1 MTQSPRIPRRR
12 RGPTRRSA
20 FLSARVS
27 DEARY
32 QAELMS
38 RYHERPI
45 SEVIEIALRQLA
57 AKRGSE
63 DGLLVEVPTKP
74 PYTEDNRVDGSDEVN
89 LADETWSPEA
99 WRRSYEMWQTYPG
112 LLSRAE
118 IDFWRD
124 AQKDPRFRRPQ
135 TKEERAAVECEEDD
149 GPVFEP
155 AFAAQ
160 EWERRFGDREI
171 DDGSP

>member
-1 MTQSPRIPRRR
+1 MNSSVRVPRRR
-12 RGPTRRSA
+12 RGSTRRSA

-27 DEARY
+27 DETRHK
-32 QAELMS
+32 AEVLS

-45 SEVIEIALRQLA
+45 SEVIEIALRELA
-57 AKRGSE
+57 AKRAS
-63 DGLLVEVPTKP
+63 DGGLVVDVPNKP
-74 PYTEDNRVDGSDEVN
+74 PYTSKNLIDGTHEGN
-89 LADETWSPEA
+89 LADETWSPDA
-99 WRRSYEMWQTYPG
+99 WRRSYEMWQTCPE

-124 AQKDPRFRRPQ
+124 AQKDPQFRRPQ

-155 AFAAQ
+155 ALAAK
-160 EWERRFGDREI
+160 EWERRFGDSEI
-171 DDGSP
+171 DEN

>member
-1 MTQSPRIPRRR
+1 MNSSVRVPRRK

-27 DEARY
+27 DESRY
-32 QAELMS
+32 KAELLS

-57 AKRGSE
+57 ARRTSE
-63 DGLLVEVPTKP
+63 GGLVVDAPKTPTYVAGEP
-74 PYTEDNRVDGSDEVN
+74 VDATEEVN
-89 LADETWSPEA
+89 LAEETWSSDA
-99 WRRSYEMWQTYPG
+99 WRRSYAMSRTYPG

-118 IDFWRD
+118 QDFWRD
-124 AQKDPRFRRPQ
+124 AQNESRFRRPRTQ
-135 TKEERAAVECEEDD
+135 EERAVVECEEDD

-155 AFAAQ
+155 SLAAG
-160 EWERRFGDREI
+160 EWERRFGDQEET
-171 DDGSP
+171 DGEP

>member
-1 MTQSPRIPRRR
+1 
-12 RGPTRRSA
+12 
-20 FLSARVS
+20 
-27 DEARY
+27 
-32 QAELMS
+32 MS

-57 AKRGSE
+57 ATRTSQG
-63 DGLLVEVPTKP
+63 GLVIDAPKTPTYEVGKPVDDTKA
-74 PYTEDNRVDGSDEVN
+74 VN
-89 LADETWSPEA
+89 LAEKTWSPNP
-99 WRRSYEMWQTYPG
+99 WRRSYETWRIYPA

-118 IDFWRD
+118 DDFWRD
-124 AQKDPRFRRPQ
+124 AQKDPQFRRPQ

-155 AFAAQ
+155 ALAAE

-171 DDGSP
+171 DDN